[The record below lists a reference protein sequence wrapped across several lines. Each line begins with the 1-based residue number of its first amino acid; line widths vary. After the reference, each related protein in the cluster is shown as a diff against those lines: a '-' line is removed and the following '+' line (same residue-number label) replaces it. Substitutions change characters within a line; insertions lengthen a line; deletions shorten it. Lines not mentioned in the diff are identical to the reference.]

1 MQDVSEKEQGVSEK
15 VQDVSEKVKDVS
27 EKVQDVLEKV
37 EDVSEKVQDVSKK
50 VISNFQVKAFSGNIA
65 HSIWAGK
72 DCENLTINLI
82 SPNTL
87 SHRPFHLIIL
97 FI

>member
-1 MQDVSEKEQGVSEK
+1 MSQRKYRMSQK
-15 VQDVSEKVKDVS
+15 VQDVLEKVKDVS
-27 EKVQDVLEKV
+27 EKVKDVLEKV

-82 SPNTL
+82 SPNIL